1 EKTLISK
8 LSQLISLNISLFL
21 LQARVTYIR
30 LDCGFIYTLPKPFDE
45 KPDTYVY
52 PQCIA
57 PKKRFA
63 RSDVNTSEEEGCL
76 RSGLRHKYA
85 YTTTQAPRASLSVH
99 LPPPFS
105 STKSQSKDLNLLTKK
120 KIETLCRVRSN
131 RKPSPM
137 ALEWVV
143 LGYAAAAEAIM
154 VILLTMPGLDALR
167 KGLIAVTRNLLKPFL
182 SIIPFCLFL
191 LMDIYW
197 KYETRPSCD
206 GDSCT
211 PSEHLR
217 HQKSIM
223 KSQRNALLI
232 ASALVFYWILYS
244 VTNLVVRIEQLNQR
258 VERLRKRE

>member
-1 EKTLISK
+1 MFVVVWLYS
-8 LSQLISLNISLFL
+8 SSLV
-21 LQARVTYIR
+21 A
-30 LDCGFIYTLPKPFDE
+30 
-45 KPDTYVY
+45 
-52 PQCIA
+52 QCIWF
-57 PKKRFA
+57 K
-63 RSDVNTSEEEGCL
+63 
-76 RSGLRHKYA
+76 
-85 YTTTQAPRASLSVH
+85 
-99 LPPPFS
+99 
-105 STKSQSKDLNLLTKK
+105 TKK
-120 KIETLCRVRSN
+120 NRENLFQKIAESDLN